1 MQLAQI
7 PSLITALRP
16 KEMFQGSTFVFE
28 WKVEGFK
35 TLKNHSYGSETFWT
49 NRRHPWR
56 LFIHPHGT
64 KDNSKFI
71 AVFLDL
77 IPNDDN
83 GSIRFQQKDVT
94 FAISMQAGD
103 FIHRKVKEKRNF
115 DNKTPYHGFAFASR
129 AEILKAL
136 GSENDIIVLT
146 VEIQVPNPTPA
157 TVHPD
162 PLASAIAKAFFN
174 NKNTSDVVFHIG
186 DKTFE
191 THSVFLSARS
201 TYFNALFGSGM
212 SETHTFDDK
221 NKMVV
226 HVTDFTYDIFFIMM
240 HYLHTNSLNF
250 CHLPPCT
257 PEMLF
262 MAADKYDVQ
271 GLKEAM
277 EDSLIDGLTVDN
289 VVSVLFDHLHSFSRL
304 REAALDFIR
313 DHYEE
318 IQKSGTL
325 EELEW
330 DDTNYKTYAEL
341 MKEIVKVAPVSR
353 VKENV

>member
-1 MQLAQI
+1 MQPAQI
-7 PSLITALRP
+7 ASLLTALRP
-16 KEMFQGSTFVFE
+16 NETFQGAFVFE

-35 TLKNHSYGSETFWT
+35 TMEDRSHWSETFWT
-49 NRRHPWR
+49 NQRHPWR
-56 LFIHPHGT
+56 LLIHPHDT
-64 KDNSKFI
+64 KDSRRFI
-71 AVFLDL
+71 AVYLYL
-77 IPNDDN
+77 SSNNDN
-83 GSIRFQQKDVT
+83 GSIRFQQKDIT

-103 FIHRKVKEKRNF
+103 LMLRRVKEKKNF
-115 DNKTPYHGFAFASR
+115 NKKSSYDGFTFASR
-129 AEILKAL
+129 ADILKAL
-136 GSENDIIVLT
+136 GSENDTVVLT

-174 NKNTSDVVFHIG
+174 NKDTSDVVFHIG

-212 SETHTFDDK
+212 SETHTFNDK
-221 NKMVV
+221 DKMVV
-226 HVTDFTYDIFFIMM
+226 QVTDFTYDVFFTMM

-250 CHLPPCT
+250 HHLPPCT
-257 PEMLF
+257 PEKLF

-277 EDSLIDGLTVDN
+277 EDSLIDGLTVNN

-318 IQKSGTL
+318 IQNSGTL
-325 EELEW
+325 EALEW
-330 DDTNYKTYAEL
+330 DDTNYKNYAEL
-341 MKEIVKVAPVSR
+341 MKEIVKVAPVGG
-353 VKENV
+353 VKEKV